1 MILFYIQGKRL
12 LQLLIRN
19 TNSSRTTGFTYLV
32 KKLVECEAIDSV
44 HDITIGYPAGLIQGE
59 SDLADGKMPK
69 EGIYQFKIRVVSSNR
84 S

>member
-1 MILFYIQGKRL
+1 MSYNF
-12 LQLLIRN
+12 
-19 TNSSRTTGFTYLV
+19 SRTTGFTYLV

-69 EGIYQFKIRVVSSNR
+69 EGNGLFCDLVAYFQFSSFLNQTI
-84 S
+84 SN

>member
-1 MILFYIQGKRL
+1 MMSF
-12 LQLLIRN
+12 
-19 TNSSRTTGFTYLV
+19 RTTGFTYLV

-69 EGIYQFKIRVVSSNR
+69 EGQSRHTGSSR
-84 S
+84 DSVIFSSFFP

>member
-1 MILFYIQGKRL
+1 MILFYIQGKNIIFHCQREYGSFTFCL
-12 LQLLIRN
+12 
-19 TNSSRTTGFTYLV
+19 RTTGFTYLV

-69 EGIYQFKIRVVSSNR
+69 EGKIFK
-84 S
+84 